1 MQDDDR
7 GTLSKRELTRIGHRE
22 FAAVQILELSPS
34 IFAVARGGDVHRHGG
49 IESMSRGS
57 SVLDERPSKDTPLL
71 ERRIGTLHS
80 TSLHETVRRRE
91 AALKRML
98 STPHKPHKP
107 IGKSHAKRQVRKG
120 RWCSLSVESLD
131 SPSFV

>member
-1 MQDDDR
+1 MDSSSKPSDDFY
-7 GTLSKRELTRIGHRE
+7 SE
-22 FAAVQILELSPS
+22 Q
-34 IFAVARGGDVHRHGG
+34 
-49 IESMSRGS
+49 
-57 SVLDERPSKDTPLL
+57 
-71 ERRIGTLHS
+71 
-80 TSLHETVRRRE
+80 ETVRRRE

-107 IGKSHAKRQVRKG
+107 IGKKTKSHAKRQVRKG